1 MLVTAK
7 LFARL
12 RMATGKDRIEVNI
25 KGNKITDL
33 LEQLAK
39 DYPVKEILYDEKG
52 KVVPLIVV
60 INNLETARITE
71 TNTASANGLNKE
83 LKKGDVISI
92 LEQGCGA

>member
-12 RMATGKDRIEVNI
+12 RVAVGKDSIQLNI
-25 KGNKITDL
+25 SGNRVSDL
-33 LEQLAK
+33 IRQLSQ
-39 DYPVKEILYDEKG
+39 DYRVHEILYDENG
-52 KVVPLIVV
+52 NVTPMIIV

-71 TNTASANGLNKE
+71 ANTALGGLDKE
-83 LKKGDVISI
+83 LKDGDVVSI

>member
-7 LFARL
+7 LFGRL
-12 RMATGKDRIEVNI
+12 RMATGKDRVEVNL
-25 KGNKITDL
+25 KGNRITDL
-33 LEQLAK
+33 LEQLAT

-52 KVVPLIVV
+52 KVVPVILV

-71 TNTASANGLNKE
+71 TNTASVNGLNKE
-83 LKKGDVISI
+83 LKEGDVISI

>member
-12 RMATGKDRIEVNI
+12 RVAVGKDKVQLNI
-25 KGNKITDL
+25 SGNTISDL
-33 LEQLAK
+33 IRQLAR
-39 DYPVKEILYDEKG
+39 DYGVQEILYDG
-52 KVVPLIVV
+52 NGNVTPMVIV

-71 TNTASANGLNKE
+71 ANTALGGLDKE
-83 LKKGDVISI
+83 LRDGDVVSF

>member
-12 RMATGKDRIEVNI
+12 RLAIGKDRVEVNI
-25 KGNKITDL
+25 NGNKIADL
-33 LEQLAK
+33 LEQLAR

-52 KVVPLIVV
+52 NVVPLIVV

-83 LKKGDVISI
+83 LNEGDEISI